1 MKIPVEYD
9 YTKETKRWLAYF
21 DLLGF
26 SSHFKDQKDKANQ
39 ILMAFNIYAP
49 CLEAIKRK
57 QQRIPELQYV
67 WFSDSFLIYAPDDSG
82 EMFLSMLS
90 AYEWFFAEL
99 IRNNIPVQGALAC
112 DQFYADAESGIYLG
126 RALVE
131 ACRYA
136 EGYDWIGF
144 VLCPSAVQ
152 RINEVGYVCSE
163 KLIEYKNWKPP
174 KSKRATKE
182 LSESIMAYLL
192 GFSSPVNGKIFF
204 IGKLEDMAKS
214 AKEGK
219 QKYDNTVQFLKHF
232 GVVRIGL

>member
-112 DQFYADAESGIYLG
+112 DQFYADAERGIYLG
-126 RALVE
+126 RGCHRTARSRRRSAGPRPGSSTSSSRSSRTRTTGRPVG
-131 ACRYA
+131 RPDGD
-136 EGYDWIGF
+136 GY
-144 VLCPSAVQ
+144 
-152 RINEVGYVCSE
+152 
-163 KLIEYKNWKPP
+163 
-174 KSKRATKE
+174 
-182 LSESIMAYLL
+182 
-192 GFSSPVNGKIFF
+192 SSPP
-204 IGKLEDMAKS
+204 
-214 AKEGK
+214 
-219 QKYDNTVQFLKHF
+219 Q
-232 GVVRIGL
+232 